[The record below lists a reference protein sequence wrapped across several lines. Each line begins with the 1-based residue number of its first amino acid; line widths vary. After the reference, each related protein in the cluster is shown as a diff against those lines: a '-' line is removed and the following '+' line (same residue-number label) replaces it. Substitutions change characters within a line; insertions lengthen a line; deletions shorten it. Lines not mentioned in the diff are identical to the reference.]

1 MKRERV
7 IIIIISLLVLAGC
20 GTIREIPVQTIE
32 KIEYRDSTIYIKD
45 TVTVEIPKE
54 VIKEIVPKDTASI
67 LNTSLAVSEARLEK
81 GMLHHKLEQK
91 GTIPVQID
99 TVITVQYVDRIVE
112 REIPVE
118 VEVIKYKRDNIF
130 WISIITNI
138 VVFLF
143 ILFKLYLKFRVKS

>member
-7 IIIIISLLVLAGC
+7 ITYIVSLLVLAGC
-20 GTIREIPVQTIE
+20 GTVKEIPVQTIE
-32 KIEYRDSTIYIKD
+32 RVEYKDSTVYIRD

-118 VEVIKYKRDNIF
+118 VEVIKYKRDNMF
-130 WISIITNI
+130 WFSIIINI
-138 VVFLF
+138 LVILF
-143 ILFKLYLKFRVKS
+143 ILFKLYLKFRV